1 MNDATTMRM
10 FLTTAVLAA
19 VAALIAG
26 PAHAVN
32 LDVEGGGSGAAV
44 PAPIG
49 PGTIPYLSHG
59 LGVDESR
66 FSGEATLGLTGDSAL
81 TRQGQLSS
89 QQSPQLTGV
98 HAALQRDRAVQAG
111 AASAVQSGTASPGE
125 PGTIPYLSHGIGV
138 DESLFS
144 GEPSSGPTA
153 TWAGRVADT
162 MPEGLTGDSA
172 LTRTDL
178 SSPSST
184 AQASSSGSDTDWTWI
199 GLGAGM
205 AALLAAAGAG
215 LYFSARHRGRIALP

>member
-1 MNDATTMRM
+1 MNDATTTRM
-10 FLTTAVLAA
+10 LLTTAVLAA

-32 LDVEGGGSGAAV
+32 LDVEGGGSAAAV

-59 LGVDESR
+59 IGVDESR

-81 TRQGQLSS
+81 TRQGELSS
-89 QQSPQLTGV
+89 RQSPQLTGV

-111 AASAVQSGTASPGE
+111 AASAVEPGTAAPGE

-144 GEPSSGPTA
+144 GEPSSGATGTA
-153 TWAGRVADT
+153 AGRVAHT

-184 AQASSSGSDTDWTWI
+184 TQASSSGDDTDWTWI

-205 AALLAAAGAG
+205 AALLAAAGAA